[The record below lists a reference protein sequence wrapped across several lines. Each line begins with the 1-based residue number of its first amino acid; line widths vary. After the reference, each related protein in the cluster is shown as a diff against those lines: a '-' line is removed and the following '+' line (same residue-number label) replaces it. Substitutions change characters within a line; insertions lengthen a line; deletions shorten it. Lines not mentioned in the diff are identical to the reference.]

1 MLKPYL
7 SNPMAHY
14 AVGFQSFEIE
24 SLYALCEQI
33 DYEMQQHTPEQSYLA
48 KMILELEKHIYD
60 LRNTSELNEIYESCI
75 DDFARYIY
83 SEWIYLKDIINPIND
98 FSPEINI
105 FRVEFEFFLHERGS
119 SNEIIP
125 VKKDRIYIFINK
137 LKSKFKEEEFSKGKN
152 NLRTRVE
159 KNRKSLSK
167 YTESLQYD
175 YPNLEIIRFEIALR
189 PQNEDKMEEF
199 IKKYIEYKNDFLY
212 FLTKREFKHNIVGYM
227 WKFQPQQDDG
237 YVSCHMILF
246 LNKDKM
252 GRGIKQQDMNVKIE
266 ILQSRWKELTRNY
279 GKFWD
284 CNTYLQYRLN
294 PIISFKNN
302 DYKIQDELENIV
314 NYFVNPDYFFRLKLE
329 RKYRSYG
336 RGETSYI
343 K

>member
-14 AVGFQSFEIE
+14 AVGFQSFETE

-48 KMILELEKHIYD
+48 EMILKLEKYIYD
-60 LRNTSELNEIYESCI
+60 LRNTSELNKIYESCI
-75 DDFARYIY
+75 NDFARYIY
-83 SEWIYLKDIINPIND
+83 SEWNCLKDIVNPIND
-98 FSPEINI
+98 FSPELNI
-105 FRVEFEFFLHERGS
+105 FRVEFKFFLEEKGI
-119 SNEIIP
+119 NNKLIP
-125 VKKDRIYIFINK
+125 VTKDRLYVFINK
-137 LKSKFKEEEFSKGKN
+137 IKSKFKEEEFSKEKN
-152 NLRTRVE
+152 NLRTKVE

-167 YTESLQYD
+167 YTESLHYD

-189 PQNEDKMEEF
+189 PKNEDKMEDF
-199 IKKYIEYKNDFLY
+199 IKRYIKDKNDFLY

-237 YVSCHMILF
+237 YVSCHMVLF
-246 LNKDKM
+246 LNKDKIE
-252 GRGIKQQDMNVKIE
+252 RGLKQQDMDVKMK
-266 ILQSRWKELTRNY
+266 ILQSRWKELSRNY
-279 GKFWD
+279 GEFWD
-284 CNTYLQYRLN
+284 CNSSLRYRLN
-294 PIISFKNN
+294 PVISFKNN
-302 DYKIQDELENIV
+302 DYKIQNELNKIV

-336 RGETSYI
+336 RGEISCA